1 MGKGI
6 VAADAS
12 PLITLASAGAFDLLR
27 KLFGRILVTTAVRNE
42 VLAGGTRPGVRELNA
57 AVEEGWAVI
66 VETAPTGATFRG
78 RGAGEAS
85 VLALVRD
92 QSEPSLLLLD
102 DPLARSHARALGKPA
117 TGVVGI
123 LLMAKRQRLIPEV
136 GPLLQRLTSSGF
148 RLSDQV
154 LRDAL
159 AEAGESP
166 SGGEP

>member
-1 MGKGI
+1 MDEGI
-6 VAADAS
+6 VAAAAS

-66 VETAPTGATFRG
+66 LETAPAGATFRG
-78 RGAGEAS
+78 LGAGEAS

-102 DPLARSHARALGKPA
+102 DPLARSHAHALGKPA

-166 SGGEP
+166 SGVES